1 MKYDHNKL
9 EKQIQRQWEKEKTYA
24 APKKPRPGRKF
35 FGLIEFPYPS
45 GEGLHVGH
53 IRSNTAM
60 DIISRKRRMEGFDV
74 MYPIGW
80 DAFGLPTE
88 QYAIKTGIHPKIVT
102 KKNTDNFRKQ
112 LKSLGFSFDWSKE
125 INTTDPAYY
134 KWTQWIFL
142 QLFKHGLAFQKETLV
157 WWCDA
162 LGTVLANEEVID
174 GKSERG
180 GFPCVR
186 IPLSQW
192 MLAITKYAARLDSDL
207 DGTDFLE
214 NIKTQQRNWIGKS
227 EGGGFSFPIEGSS
240 EVIDIFTSRPD
251 TLFGVTYLVIAPEHP
266 LVSRLIKNE
275 VPKVTLTNV
284 SSVEKY
290 IREAHSKSDLERAE
304 AKTKSGVVLEGVYVL
319 HPATNERIPVWVADY
334 VLADYGTGAI
344 MAVPAHDERD
354 LEFAKMYNLPVKTV
368 VVDDALVDSKDF
380 SGTPVAEAKS
390 KITEKFGKSV
400 TTFKLRDWVFSRQ
413 RYWGEPFPII
423 WISSDDYAKIT
434 PDSKISSMLPVEKVV
449 AKKGGKEMCA
459 VPVPEKYLPVELP
472 NVKDF
477 APKGDGKS
485 ALGTAEDWLNVF
497 YNLETG
503 ETVPVK
509 SVKGKAIRKDKAKNV
524 PASSKWAEGVRETDT
539 MPNWAGSS
547 WYWLRFADSKNNKVI
562 GNPETLSAWNPV
574 DWYNGGMEHVTLHL
588 LYSRFWH
595 KFLFD
600 IGVVS
605 TPEPFAKRTAHGM
618 ILAEG
623 GVKMSKSLGNVV
635 SPDSLVKLYGADT
648 LRVYEMFAGPFDQ
661 PFAWSTENMIG
672 SRRFIERIWKCGV
685 AIKTAAASKTAP
697 SEELERIVHV
707 AIQKVGADIENMQ
720 FNTAIST
727 LMIAINT
734 FDDELRENRSVPREL
749 FMEYLKLVA
758 PFAPHV
764 AEGLWRHLGGKGTI
778 HYAPWPQFDPSK
790 IVEKTKIVVVQVNG
804 KVRGEIAISPDAT
817 QDVVEKAAADI
828 VRQWLVG
835 KEIRKTIYVP
845 GRIVNFVL

>member
-1 MKYDHNKL
+1 MKYDHNKV
-9 EKQIQRQWEKEKTYA
+9 EKQTQRQWEKDKTYQ
-24 APKKPRPGRKF
+24 APKKPRDGKKF

-74 MYPIGW
+74 LYPIGW

-112 LKSLGFSFDWSKE
+112 LKALGFSFDWSRE
-125 INTTDPAYY
+125 INTTDPEYY
-134 KWTQWIFL
+134 KFTQWIFL

-192 MLAITKYAARLDSDL
+192 MLAITKYAARLDADL
-207 DGTDFLE
+207 EGTNFLE

-240 EVIDIFTSRPD
+240 ESIDIFTSRPD
-251 TLFGVTYLVIAPEHP
+251 TLYGVTYLVVAPEHP
-266 LVSRLIKNE
+266 LVSRLITNE
-275 VPKVTLTNV
+275 VPKVTLTNIPA
-284 SSVEKY
+284 VEKY
-290 IREAHSKSDLERAE
+290 IREAHLKSDLERAE

-319 HPATNERIPVWVADY
+319 HPATGERVSVWVADY

-354 LEFAKMYNLPVKTV
+354 LEFAKLYNLPVKTV
-368 VVDDALVDSKDF
+368 VVDDALVDSKEF
-380 SGTPVAEAKS
+380 SGTTTQEAKK
-390 KITEKFGKSV
+390 KITEKFGKAV

-413 RYWGEPFPII
+413 RYWGEPFPIV
-423 WISSDDYAKIT
+423 WISAEDYTKISV
-434 PDSKISSMLPVEKVV
+434 DSKVGAILPKEAVT
-449 AKKGGKEMCA
+449 ARKGGKEVRA
-459 VPVPEKYLPVELP
+459 VPIPEKFLPVELP

-485 ALGTAEDWLNVF
+485 ALGTAEDWLHVF

-503 ETVPVK
+503 ETIPVK
-509 SVKGKAIRKDKAKNV
+509 SLKGKTITKNKAKNV
-524 PASSKWAEGVRETDT
+524 PASSKWALGVRETDT

-547 WYWLRFADSKNNKVI
+547 WYWLRFADSKNSKAI
-562 GNPETLSAWNPV
+562 GAPEVLSAWNPV

-600 IGVVS
+600 IGVVPTS
-605 TPEPFAKRTAHGM
+605 EPFAKRTAHGM

-672 SRRFIERIWKCGV
+672 SRRFIERVWKCGIL
-685 AIKTAAASKTAP
+685 IKNASASKAQP
-697 SEELERIVHV
+697 SEVLERIVNL
-707 AIQKVGADIENMQ
+707 AIQKIGADIENMQ

-727 LMIAINT
+727 LMIAINA
-734 FDDELRENRSVPREL
+734 FDDELKNGTSVPKVL
-749 FMEYLKLVA
+749 YVEYLKLVA
-758 PFAPHV
+758 PFAPHI
-764 AEGLWRHLGGKGTI
+764 AEVLWKHLGGKGTI
-778 HYAPWPQFDPSK
+778 HLAPWPQFDPTK

-804 KVRGEIAISPDAT
+804 KVRGEMAISPDAT
-817 QDVVEKAAADI
+817 QELVEKEAADI
-828 VRQWLVG
+828 VKQWLLG
-835 KEIRKTIYVP
+835 KEIRKVIYVP

>member
-1 MKYDHNKL
+1 
-9 EKQIQRQWEKEKTYA
+9 
-24 APKKPRPGRKF
+24 
-35 FGLIEFPYPS
+35 
-45 GEGLHVGH
+45 
-53 IRSNTAM
+53 
-60 DIISRKRRMEGFDV
+60 
-74 MYPIGW
+74 
-80 DAFGLPTE
+80 
-88 QYAIKTGIHPKIVT
+88 
-102 KKNTDNFRKQ
+102 
-112 LKSLGFSFDWSKE
+112 
-125 INTTDPAYY
+125 
-134 KWTQWIFL
+134 
-142 QLFKHGLAFQKETLV
+142 
-157 WWCDA
+157 
-162 LGTVLANEEVID
+162 
-174 GKSERG
+174 
-180 GFPCVR
+180 
-186 IPLSQW
+186 
-192 MLAITKYAARLDSDL
+192 
-207 DGTDFLE
+207 
-214 NIKTQQRNWIGKS
+214 
-227 EGGGFSFPIEGSS
+227 
-240 EVIDIFTSRPD
+240 
-251 TLFGVTYLVIAPEHP
+251 
-266 LVSRLIKNE
+266 
-275 VPKVTLTNV
+275 
-284 SSVEKY
+284 
-290 IREAHSKSDLERAE
+290 
-304 AKTKSGVVLEGVYVL
+304 VYVL